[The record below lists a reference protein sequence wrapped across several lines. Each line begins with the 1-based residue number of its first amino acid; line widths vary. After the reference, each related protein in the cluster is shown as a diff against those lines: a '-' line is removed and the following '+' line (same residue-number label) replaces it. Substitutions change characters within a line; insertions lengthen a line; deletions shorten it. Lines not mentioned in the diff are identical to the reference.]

1 MLPIISGTIY
11 SAGKMTELDNKWKQ
25 KKESGKIFQKEMTAE
40 EKQMQRFQEDL
51 AKMRESDQLASITTK
66 LKSGQ
71 SLSPEEIQYLKRN
84 NPQIYREYQELQE
97 EKKAYERELEN
108 CKTKEDV
115 EKVRLNKMGSI
126 LAEAKSISNN
136 PNIPKGQKKALLEK
150 LVMKTMGIQ
159 GVHMDFVKSSRYA
172 SLPTEEEV
180 KEEAQEK
187 AEQTEETAKE
197 LGAEET
203 DAAEDTDPAE
213 DVDEETDETPGLS
226 EMKEKA
232 DDTYREIRSVVRD
245 YLMKDR
251 LGGYGL
257 EYLTEDLERSG
268 IDHENRRI
276 QK

>member
-25 KKESGKIFQKEMTAE
+25 KKESGKIFQKEMTPE

-51 AKMRESDQLASITTK
+51 VKMRESNHLASITTK

-71 SLSPEEIQYLKRN
+71 SLSPEEIQYLQKN

-108 CKTKEDV
+108 CKTKEDA
-115 EKVRLNKMGSI
+115 EQVRLNKMGSI

-180 KEEAQEK
+180 KEEA
-187 AEQTEETAKE
+187 
-197 LGAEET
+197 
-203 DAAEDTDPAE
+203 
-213 DVDEETDETPGLS
+213 
-226 EMKEKA
+226 KEKA
-232 DDTYREIRSVVRD
+232 DQTEEAAKEAGAEEESSVEETDIKDKADDACEEIRSIVRD

-251 LGGYGL
+251 PDGYGL
-257 EYLTEDLERSG
+257 EYLTEDFERSG
-268 IDHENRRI
+268 IDYENKRI